1 MKSGGADWGPTPTCL
16 SGAHVELQPLT
27 AAHRADLFEAS
38 QEPEIWLY
46 MPAPQPASE
55 ADVQAFIDRAL
66 DHVAKREAVVFA
78 IIDRRTGRAVGSTRY
93 SDIVRNDRGLEIGWT
108 WLGRS
113 ARRTPINTECKYL
126 LLRHAFEGCEA
137 LRVQL
142 KCDDRNERS
151 KAAIRR
157 IGATFEGVLRCHRVM
172 WDGYLRDSAYFSVV
186 HREWPAVRAALEAKL
201 AR

>member
-1 MKSGGADWGPTPTCL
+1 MRPGGADWGPTPITL
-16 SGAHVELQPLT
+16 AGKHVELQPLS
-27 AAHRADLFEAS
+27 AAHRADLFEAA
-38 QEPEIWLY
+38 QEPDIWLY
-46 MPAPQPASE
+46 MPTPQPASE

-66 DHVAKREAVVFA
+66 QHVERREAVVFA
-78 IIDRRTGRAVGSTRY
+78 VIDRRTGRAVGSTRY
-93 SDIVRNDRGLEIGWT
+93 SDIARNDRGLEIGWT

-126 LLRHAFEGCEA
+126 LLRHGFEDHDA

-151 KAAIRR
+151 KAAILR

-172 WDGYLRDSAYFSVV
+172 WDGFLRDSAYFSVV
-186 HREWPAVRAALEAKL
+186 HTDWPRVRAELEAKL
-201 AR
+201 R